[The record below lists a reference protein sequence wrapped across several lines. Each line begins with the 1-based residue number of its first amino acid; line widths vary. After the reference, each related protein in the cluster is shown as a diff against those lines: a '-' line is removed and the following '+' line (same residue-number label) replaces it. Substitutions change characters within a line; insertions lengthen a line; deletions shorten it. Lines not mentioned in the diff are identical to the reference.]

1 MSGDTPVAA
10 PPDPPEE
17 GGGAE
22 HGFLLLAVLV
32 VVGFGAWSYTGRL
45 DVLSQAVGEV
55 IPSTQVKSVQHLEG
69 GIVRR
74 ILVAEGAAV
83 ALGEPLVE
91 LEPTAPGADVE
102 ELAVRIT
109 ALTADVARLKAE
121 AEDAET
127 PSFPPDLIEAHPDL
141 VRETTTLFEARRRK
155 LDSDLAAQGALV
167 RERRAE
173 VREVNARRGNAR
185 ERLKLL
191 KEQIKISDDL
201 LKDQLTNR
209 MLHLNL
215 LKEAADLR
223 GRIAED
229 GATLARLDAAIAG
242 AEIRLQTI
250 RHASLEDVREELEEK
265 RRSLKEYSNRIHKYR
280 DSLQRTVLRS
290 PVDGVVKTL
299 YVSTVGGVVRPGDT
313 VVEVVPAG
321 DRLVVEARLPVQDIG
336 YVHTGQTAMVRL
348 ASSDAVRFGSLAG
361 RVVHVSPD
369 SIETRDGVSFYR
381 VRIEI
386 EQDNFQRG
394 SERYRL
400 VPGVQVLCGI
410 RTGERTVLAY
420 LLDPFLGSLE
430 TALRER

>member
-1 MSGDTPVAA
+1 
-10 PPDPPEE
+10 
-17 GGGAE
+17 
-22 HGFLLLAVLV
+22 
-32 VVGFGAWSYTGRL
+32 
-45 DVLSQAVGEV
+45 
-55 IPSTQVKSVQHLEG
+55 
-69 GIVRR
+69 
-74 ILVAEGAAV
+74 
-83 ALGEPLVE
+83 
-91 LEPTAPGADVE
+91 
-102 ELAVRIT
+102 
-109 ALTADVARLKAE
+109 
-121 AEDAET
+121 
-127 PSFPPDLIEAHPDL
+127 
-141 VRETTTLFEARRRK
+141 
-155 LDSDLAAQGALV
+155 
-167 RERRAE
+167 
-173 VREVNARRGNAR
+173 
-185 ERLKLL
+185 
-191 KEQIKISDDL
+191 
-201 LKDQLTNR
+201 

-250 RHASLEDVREELEEK
+250 RHTSLEDVREELEEK

-386 EQDNFQRG
+386 EQDHFQRG

>member
-141 VRETTTLFEARRRK
+141 VREKTTLFEARRRK

-369 SIETRDGVSFYR
+369 SIETRDGVSFCR